1 MRLLAGLLL
10 SFLLAFPI
18 PVIVVEKE
26 LFKESFIRKTYRKV
40 KLYIAKG
47 YEREE
52 IEEESVYISKL
63 PEEFLRMYGIPGKTK
78 YRMRAVMLIHFKKGK
93 VFFYSPNDQEKNY
106 TEDVLPGD
114 TAVLESLGP
123 LACDGIRECRL
134 KVEPTD
140 EWKELNGWKARK
152 VVLKAVSNQGAFTT
166 NRWYTR
172 DSKLLLEAERL
183 HMGNLITAVGSRL
196 ENLPSLKGIL
206 NALGNILRDYGA
218 PVMEEYSDGVDTTR
232 EVVKSVR
239 KVDLPESF
247 FHVPEGYR
255 KVGR

>member
-26 LFKESFIRKTYRKV
+26 LFKESSIRKTHRKV

-63 PEEFLRMYGIPGKTK
+63 PEEFLRMYGMSRETK
-78 YRMRAVMLIHFKKGK
+78 YRMRAVIHFKRGK

-106 TEDVLPGD
+106 TEEVLPGD

-123 LACDGIRECRL
+123 LACNGVRGCRL

-152 VVLKAVSNQGAFTT
+152 VVLKVVSNQGAFTT
-166 NRWYTR
+166 TRWYTR
-172 DSKLLLEAERL
+172 DNGLLLEAERL
-183 HMGNLITAVGSRL
+183 HMENLMTAVESRL

-206 NALGNILRDYGA
+206 MVLGGILRDYGA
-218 PVMEEYSDGVDTTR
+218 PVMEEYSDEVDTTR
-232 EVVKSVR
+232 EFVKSVR

-247 FHVPEGYR
+247 FQVPEGYR